1 MNLTAIPTEET
12 PAPAQATK
20 EIPIAKDDSK
30 IDSKTDNVMKAFQPW
45 SFQVCKPNE
54 HGYLG

>member
-20 EIPIAKDDSK
+20 EIPIDSK
-30 IDSKTDNVMKAFQPW
+30 IDSKTDNVMKAF
-45 SFQVCKPNE
+45 
-54 HGYLG
+54 